1 MSESRGVVVTGAAGA
16 LGRAVVSHFERRGD
30 RVAVLD
36 YSDEIIITAFPRLSQ
51 NRLLVACDL
60 TERNACRVAV
70 NKVREAWGNID
81 VLCNVAGG
89 FIMGEAVH
97 QTSDETWNAL
107 FDLNTRSIIHM
118 ASEVVPLM
126 QKQGGGKIVNVSAKA
141 ALSGLSNMGAYLAS
155 KAAVM
160 RLTESM
166 SQELRHSAI
175 NVNCILPGIIDTPRN
190 RADMPDA
197 DHDKWVPPSDL
208 AEVIG
213 FLVSDAARAVHGAS
227 IPVEGL
233 S

>member
-16 LGRAVVSHFERRGD
+16 LGRAVVSHFESRGD

-36 YSDEIIITAFPRLSQ
+36 YSDEIIITAFPRPSP

-126 QKQGGGKIVNVSAKA
+126 QKQDGGKIVNVSAKA

-213 FLVSDAARAVHGAS
+213 FLASDAAKAVHGAS

>member
-1 MSESRGVVVTGAAGA
+1 MSKGRVVIVTGAAGA
-16 LGRAVVSHFERRGD
+16 LGQAVVSHFAELGD

-36 YSDEIIITAFPRLSQ
+36 YSDDILKAAFPDTTE
-51 NRLLVACDL
+51 NTLLVACDL
-60 TERNACRVAV
+60 TERASCSDAV
-70 NKVREAWGNID
+70 SQVHSTWSRID

-89 FIMGEAVH
+89 FMMGEAVH
-97 QTSDETWNAL
+97 QTSDETWAAL

-118 ASEVVPLM
+118 AAEVVPLM
-126 QKQGGGKIVNVSAKA
+126 QQQGGGKVVNVSAKA
-141 ALSGLSNMGAYLAS
+141 ALSGLANMGAYLAS
-155 KAAVM
+155 KSAVI

-166 SQELRHSAI
+166 SQELRHASI
-175 NVNCILPGIIDTPRN
+175 NVNCILPGTIDTPRN
-190 RADMPDA
+190 RTDMPDA

-213 FLVSDAARAVHGAS
+213 FLASDAASAVHGAS

>member
-1 MSESRGVVVTGAAGA
+1 
-16 LGRAVVSHFERRGD
+16 
-30 RVAVLD
+30 
-36 YSDEIIITAFPRLSQ
+36 
-51 NRLLVACDL
+51 LVACDL
-60 TERNACRVAV
+60 TERNACRVAI

-107 FDLNTRSIIHM
+107 FDLNTRSIMYM

-126 QKQGGGKIVNVSAKA
+126 QKQRGGKIVNVSAKA

-213 FLVSDAARAVHGAS
+213 FLASDAAKAVHGAS